1 MRASVFVGASVDG
14 FIARQNG
21 ELDFLSPGGD
31 VDHGYDAFIATVD
44 VLVWGRKTFETVLG
58 FGGAWPFKKPV
69 FVLSSRELS
78 THPNGA
84 NIERISGEPRE
95 IMQSLTERGYES
107 AYIDGGETVQ
117 RFLRAGC
124 IDRLIVS
131 RVPVLVGSGIPLFG
145 SLPHDIVLTHVAT
158 KHFPT
163 GLVQSEYSVGKPAT
177 KTS

>member
-31 VDHGYDAFIATVD
+31 VDHGYNEFVADID
-44 VLVWGRKTFETVLG
+44 VLVWGRKTYETVLG

-69 FVLSSRELS
+69 FVLSSRELAN
-78 THPNGA
+78 TPKGA
-84 NIERISGEPRE
+84 KIERMSGEPRE
-95 IMQSLTERGYES
+95 ILDRLAQRGFS
-107 AYIDGGETVQ
+107 HAYIDGGETIQ

-131 RVPVLVGSGIPLFG
+131 RVPVLIGSGMPLFG
-145 SLPHDIVLTHVAT
+145 ALTRDVVLTHVAT
-158 KHFPT
+158 RHFPT
-163 GLVQSEYSVGKPAT
+163 GLVQSEYLLAKPEAR
-177 KTS
+177 

>member
-31 VDHGYDAFIATVD
+31 VDHGYNEFVADID

-58 FGGAWPFKKPV
+58 FGGAWPFKKQV
-69 FVLSSRELS
+69 VVLSSRELPA
-78 THPNGA
+78 HPKGA
-84 NIERISGEPRE
+84 KIERMSGEPRE
-95 IMQSLTERGYES
+95 IMEHLGARGFAH

-145 SLPHDIVLTHVAT
+145 SLTQDIVLTHVAT
-158 KHFPT
+158 RHFPT
-163 GLVQSEYSVGKPAT
+163 GLVQSEYLVAKPEAR
-177 KTS
+177 